1 MSEISALQKA
11 RYAYRPEIP
20 DILKQDAVNV
30 QIETGEAV
38 VPTKDADSIRAAYP
52 ATYGMPIVRFVPGKN
67 EFAAKPHRTGIL
79 LSGGQAPG
87 GHNVIC
93 GLFDGLKAANPESE
107 LYGFHLGPGGLVKN
121 DYEVLT
127 ADRIDQYRNTGGFDM
142 IGSGRTKIET
152 EEQVDA
158 ALRNIQELKLDSLV
172 IVGGDDSNT
181 NAAFLA
187 EQCKQRGLPVQ
198 VIGVPKTIDGD
209 LKNEYIETSF
219 GFDTATKVYAGI
231 IGNLARDT
239 MSAKKYW
246 NFVKL
251 MGRSASHIALEVGL
265 AVHPNVTLIGEEIK
279 ANNSTLQEILFNIC
293 HVIAHRA
300 ANGEN
305 FGLVLIPEGI
315 VEFIPETANLID
327 ELNRN
332 WVEYEKVFT
341 ALTTLESKKR
351 WLINKIS
358 QQAYY
363 TLDQLPDE
371 IAEQFLGLR
380 DPHGNIMVSQIETE
394 KLFIYMIRDY
404 LASMEA
410 AGTYQGSF
418 APLSMFY
425 GYEGRAVPPSN
436 FDANYCYALGKT
448 AFMLI
453 ANGVT
458 GYIANVRNLARPV
471 AEWTAGGIPLTM
483 MMNMEVRK
491 GKEVPVIAK
500 SLVDLKG
507 RPFKEL
513 AKNRFNWANKT
524 MYRFPGPMQYFGPS
538 ECCDGITETLR
549 LEEAARQEAAAAH
562 EDGGR

>member
-1 MSEISALQKA
+1 MSDISVLQTE
-11 RYAYRPEIP
+11 RYKYQPEVPEI
-20 DILKQDAVNV
+20 LKADVSKV
-30 QIETGEAV
+30 QIKTGDAV
-38 VPTKDADSIRAAYP
+38 VPEKDAESIKEAYP
-52 ATYGMPIVRFVPGKN
+52 QTYGMPIVTFVEGKN
-67 EFAAKPHRTGIL
+67 DFASKPHRTGIL

-107 LYGFHLGPGGLVKN
+107 LFGFHLGPGGLVAN

-152 EEQVDA
+152 KEQIEA
-158 ALRNIQELKLDSLV
+158 AIKNVTDLRLDSLV

-187 EQCKQRGLPVQ
+187 EQFKQRNLPVQ

-219 GFDTATKVYAGI
+219 GFDTATKVYSEV

-239 MSAKKYW
+239 ASAKKYW

-265 AVHPNVTLIGEEIK
+265 QVHPNVTLIGEEIK

-305 FGLVLIPEGI
+305 FGIVLIPEGI
-315 VEFIPETANLID
+315 VEFIPETERLIQ
-327 ELNRN
+327 ELNHC
-332 WVEYEKVFT
+332 WGDYEKVFT
-341 ALTTLESKKR
+341 ALTTLDSKKR

-410 AGTYQGSF
+410 AGTYNGKF

-436 FDANYCYALGKT
+436 FDANYCYSLGKT

-453 ANGVT
+453 ANGLT
-458 GYIANVRNLARPV
+458 GYIANVRNLAKPV
-471 AEWTAGGIPLTM
+471 SEWTAGGIPLTM
-483 MMNMEVRK
+483 MMNMEERK
-491 GKEVPVIAK
+491 GKMVPVIAK

-507 RPFKEL
+507 APYKEL
-513 AKNRFNWANKT
+513 VANRFSWANKT
-524 MYRFPGPMQYFGPS
+524 SYVYPGPIQYFGPREIS
-538 ECCDGITETLR
+538 DGITETLR
-549 LEEAARQEAAAAH
+549 LEEVAREKKAQKEQE
-562 EDGGR
+562 